1 MALMIVFGVILLQK
15 VHVENFRT
23 MFLISALPLEL
34 TCAYSLYLLTAIA
47 WERYM
52 AITKWIEHTVSYEK
66 PCPEIREKIALLA
79 ATLTVLPQFCLLETP
94 GIYYSVPD
102 IYCLS

>member
-52 AITKWIEHTVSYEK
+52 AITKRIEHTVSYEK

-79 ATLTVLPQFCLLETP
+79 ATLTLFT
-94 GIYYSVPD
+94 
-102 IYCLS
+102 